1 MQILEFIHGVL
12 VKITGRDVG
21 LDTMAE
27 ELWDKI
33 TGIRNDIIIALG
45 LEDLYYLM

>member
-12 VKITGRDVG
+12 VKITGKNVG

-27 ELWDKI
+27 DLWNKI
-33 TGIRNDIIIALG
+33 KEIRNKIIISLG

>member
-12 VKITGRDVG
+12 VKITGKNVG

-27 ELWDKI
+27 DLWNKI
-33 TGIRNDIIIALG
+33 KEIRNNIIISLG

>member
-1 MQILEFIHGVL
+1 MQILEFVHGVL
-12 VKITGRDVG
+12 VKITGKNVG

-27 ELWDKI
+27 DLWNKI
-33 TGIRNDIIIALG
+33 KEIRNNIIISLG

>member
-12 VKITGRDVG
+12 VKITGKKVG

-27 ELWDKI
+27 DLWNKI
-33 TGIRNDIIIALG
+33 KEIRNNIIISLG